1 MNEERYILF
10 DQYLQS
16 EMTAAEKSDFE
27 KQLAEDA
34 EFASEFETFKSVQIQ
49 LENKFGFEAE
59 REAFKENLTQISE
72 KHFNNSKPKVV
83 LMRPWYYAAAA
94 SVIILFGL
102 FFFDYNQNPSFN
114 DYNHPGQA
122 HFTERSNT
130 NVSLI
135 QAEKAFN
142 DRNFKEAIP
151 FFEAVLKDKKT
162 SEIQYYYGVSLLQVS
177 DYKKAEQ
184 VFNELKSGS
193 SVYKDKSLWNLAL
206 IKLRQKDYAGSRQI
220 LQTISQDYEDY
231 DEVQELLD
239 ALD

>member
-10 DQYLQS
+10 DQYLLG
-16 EMTAAEKSDFE
+16 EMTVEERNSFEKEISENPEFAAEFR
-27 KQLAEDA
+27 
-34 EFASEFETFKSVQIQ
+34 TFKEVQVQ
-49 LENKFGFEAE
+49 LENKFGHEQE
-59 REAFKENLTQISE
+59 RKAFKENLSNIAN
-72 KHFNNSKPKVV
+72 KHFNKEKPKVV

-94 SVIILFGL
+94 SVAILFGL

-130 NVSLI
+130 NVNLI

-142 DRNFKEAIP
+142 DRKFKEAIP
-151 FFEAVLKDKKT
+151 FFEAVLKSNKT
-162 SEIQYYYGVSLLQVS
+162 SEIQYYYGVSLVQTGQ
-177 DYKKAEQ
+177 YKKAEG
-184 VFNELKSGS
+184 VFNELKSGN

-206 IKLRQKDYAGSRQI
+206 LKLKQKDYNGCKEI
-220 LQTISQDYEDY
+220 LETISQDYEDY

>member
-27 KQLAEDA
+27 KQLTEDS
-34 EFASEFETFKSVQIQ
+34 EFASEFETFKAVQLQ

-102 FFFDYNQNPSFN
+102 FFFDYNQNPNFN

-122 HFTERSNT
+122 NFTERSTT
-130 NVSLI
+130 NVHLL

-142 DRNFKEAIP
+142 TRKFKEAVP
-151 FFEAVLKDKKT
+151 FFEAALKETKT
-162 SEIQYYYGVSLLQVS
+162 PEIQYYYGVSLLQTS
-177 DYKKAEQ
+177 EYQKAEA
-184 VFNELKSGS
+184 VFNELKATNL
-193 SVYKDKSLWNLAL
+193 VYKDKALWNLA
-206 IKLRQKDYAGSRQI
+206 IMKLKQKDYKGCKQI

>member
-10 DQYLQS
+10 DQYLLG
-16 EMTAAEKSDFE
+16 EMTVEERNSFEKEISENLEFAAEFR
-27 KQLAEDA
+27 
-34 EFASEFETFKSVQIQ
+34 TFKEIQVQ
-49 LENKFGFEAE
+49 LENKFGHEQE
-59 REAFKENLTQISE
+59 RKAFKENLSNIAN
-72 KHFNNSKPKVV
+72 KHFNKEKPKVV

-94 SVIILFGL
+94 SVAILFGL

-114 DYNHPGQA
+114 DYNYPGQA

-130 NVSLI
+130 NVNLI

-142 DRNFKEAIP
+142 DRKFKEAIP
-151 FFEAVLKDKKT
+151 FFEAVLKSNKT
-162 SEIQYYYGVSLLQVS
+162 SEIQYYYGVSLVQTGQ
-177 DYKKAEQ
+177 YKKAEG
-184 VFNELKSGS
+184 VFNELKSGN

-206 IKLRQKDYAGSRQI
+206 LKLKQKDYNGCKEI
-220 LQTISQDYEDY
+220 LETISQDYEGY

>member
-10 DQYLQS
+10 DQYLQG
-16 EMTAAEKSDFE
+16 ELTAAEKSDFE
-27 KQLAEDA
+27 KQLAEDPD
-34 EFASEFETFKSVQIQ
+34 FVSEFETFKGVQLQ

-59 REAFKENLTQISE
+59 REAFKENLTRIAE
-72 KHFNNSKPKVV
+72 KHFNNGKPKVV

-94 SVIILFGL
+94 SIIILFGL
-102 FFFDYNQNPSFN
+102 FFFDYNQNPVFN

-122 HFTERSNT
+122 HFTERST
-130 NVSLI
+130 TDMHLL

-142 DRNFKEAIP
+142 SRKFKDAIL
-151 FFEAVLKDKKT
+151 FFEMALKETKT
-162 SEIQYYYGVSLLQVS
+162 PEIQYYYGVSLLETS
-177 DYKKAEQ
+177 EYKKAEA
-184 VFNELKSGS
+184 VFNELKATSP
-193 SVYKDKSLWNLAL
+193 VYKDKSLWNLAL
-206 IKLRQKDYAGSRQI
+206 MKLKQKDYKGCKQI

>member
-10 DQYLQS
+10 DQYLQG
-16 EMTAAEKSDFE
+16 EMTLEERNSFEKEVSENAELAAEFK
-27 KQLAEDA
+27 
-34 EFASEFETFKSVQIQ
+34 TFKEVLVQ
-49 LENKFGFEAE
+49 LENKFGHEQE
-59 REAFKENLTQISE
+59 REAFKENLSDISD
-72 KHFNNSKPKVV
+72 KHFNKNRSKVV
-83 LMRPWYYAAAA
+83 LMRPWYYAVAA
-94 SVIILFGL
+94 SVAILFGL

-130 NVSLI
+130 NENLI
-135 QAEKAFN
+135 KAEKAFN
-142 DRNFKEAIP
+142 DRKFNEAIP
-151 FFEAVLKDKKT
+151 FFENVLKDNKS
-162 SEIQYYYGVSLLQVS
+162 SEIQYYYGVSLLQIS
-177 DYKKAEQ
+177 NYKKAEG
-184 VFNELKSGS
+184 VFNELKSVN

>member
-1 MNEERYILF
+1 MNEERYLLF
-10 DQYLQS
+10 DQYLLG
-16 EMTAAEKSDFE
+16 EMTVEERNSFEKEISENPEFAAEFR
-27 KQLAEDA
+27 
-34 EFASEFETFKSVQIQ
+34 TFKEVQVQ
-49 LENKFGFEAE
+49 LENKFGHEQE
-59 REAFKENLTQISE
+59 RKAFKENLSNIAN
-72 KHFNNSKPKVV
+72 KHFNKEKPKVV

-94 SVIILFGL
+94 SVAILFGL

-130 NVSLI
+130 NVNLI

-142 DRNFKEAIP
+142 DRKFKEAIP

-162 SEIQYYYGVSLLQVS
+162 SEIQYYYGVSLVQTGQ
-177 DYKKAEQ
+177 YKKAEG
-184 VFNELKSGS
+184 VFNELKSGN

-206 IKLRQKDYAGSRQI
+206 LKLKQKDYNGCKEI
-220 LQTISQDYEDY
+220 LETISQDYEDY

>member
-10 DQYLQS
+10 DQYLLG
-16 EMTAAEKSDFE
+16 EMTVEERNSFE
-27 KQLAEDA
+27 KQVSENE
-34 EFASEFETFKSVQIQ
+34 EFASEFRTFKEVLAQ
-49 LENKFGFEAE
+49 LDNKFRYEQE
-59 REAFKENLTQISE
+59 RDAFKENLSVIAD
-72 KHFNNSKPKVV
+72 KHFNKDEPKVV

-94 SVIILFGL
+94 SVAILFGL

-130 NVSLI
+130 NVNLI
-135 QAEKAFN
+135 QAEKTFN
-142 DRNFKEAIP
+142 SRKFKEAIP
-151 FFEAVLKDKKT
+151 FFEAVLKNKKT
-162 SEIQYYYGVSLLQVS
+162 AEIQYYYGVSLLQANQ
-177 DYKKAEQ
+177 YKKAET

-193 SVYKDKSLWNLAL
+193 SVYKEKALWNLAL
-206 IKLRQKDYAGSRQI
+206 LKLKQKDYNGCKEI

-239 ALD
+239 GLE

>member
-10 DQYLQS
+10 DQYLQG
-16 EMTAAEKSDFE
+16 ELTAAEKSDFE
-27 KQLAEDA
+27 KQLAEDPD
-34 EFASEFETFKSVQIQ
+34 FASEFETFKGVQLQ

-59 REAFKENLTQISE
+59 REAFKENLTRIAE
-72 KHFNNSKPKVV
+72 KHFNNGTPKVV

-94 SVIILFGL
+94 SIIILFGL

-122 HFTERSNT
+122 HFTERST
-130 NVSLI
+130 TDMHLL

-142 DRNFKEAIP
+142 SRKFKDAIL
-151 FFEAVLKDKKT
+151 FYEMALKETKT
-162 SEIQYYYGVSLLQVS
+162 PEIQYYYGVSLLETNE
-177 DYKKAEQ
+177 YKKAEA
-184 VFNELKSGS
+184 VFNELKATSP
-193 SVYKDKSLWNLAL
+193 VYKDKSLWNLAL
-206 IKLRQKDYAGSRQI
+206 MKLKQKDYKGCKQI

>member
-16 EMTAAEKSDFE
+16 EMTAAEKTDFE
-27 KQLAEDA
+27 KQLAEDP
-34 EFASEFETFKSVQIQ
+34 EFASEFETFKAVQLQ

-83 LMRPWYYAAAA
+83 VMRPWYYAAAA
-94 SVIILFGL
+94 SIIILFGL
-102 FFFDYNQNPSFN
+102 FFFDYNQNPTFN

-122 HFTERSNT
+122 HFAERST
-130 NVSLI
+130 TDMHLL

-142 DRNFKEAIP
+142 SRKFKDAIL
-151 FFEAVLKDKKT
+151 FFEMALKENNT
-162 SEIQYYYGVSLLQVS
+162 PELQYYYGVSLLQVS
-177 DYKKAEQ
+177 HYQKAEA
-184 VFNELKSGS
+184 VFNELKATNP
-193 SVYKDKSLWNLAL
+193 VYKDKSLWNLAL
-206 IKLRQKDYAGSRQI
+206 IKLKQKDYKGCRQI

>member
-1 MNEERYILF
+1 MNEERYLLF
-10 DQYLQS
+10 DQYLLGEITVEERNSFEKEIS
-16 EMTAAEKSDFE
+16 ENPEFAAEFR
-27 KQLAEDA
+27 
-34 EFASEFETFKSVQIQ
+34 TFKEVQVQ
-49 LENKFGFEAE
+49 LENKFGHEQE
-59 REAFKENLTQISE
+59 RKAFKENLSNIAN
-72 KHFNNSKPKVV
+72 KHFNKEKPKVV

-94 SVIILFGL
+94 SVAILFGL

-130 NVSLI
+130 NVNLI

-142 DRNFKEAIP
+142 DRKFKEAIP

-162 SEIQYYYGVSLLQVS
+162 SEIQYYYGVSLVQTGQ
-177 DYKKAEQ
+177 YKKAEG
-184 VFNELKSGS
+184 VFNELKSGN

-206 IKLRQKDYAGSRQI
+206 LKLKQKDYNGCKEI
-220 LQTISQDYEDY
+220 LETISQDYEDY